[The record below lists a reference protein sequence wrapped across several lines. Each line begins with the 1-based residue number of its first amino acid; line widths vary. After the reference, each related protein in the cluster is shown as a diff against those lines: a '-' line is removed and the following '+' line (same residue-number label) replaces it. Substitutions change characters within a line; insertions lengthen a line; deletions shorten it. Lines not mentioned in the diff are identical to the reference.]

1 MKQYLEIIFNTNSG
15 ETPHNNYL
23 LPSGRFIQ
31 FVTPARSLLG
41 LGQDEFPLGRIGS
54 NETNLY
60 YTSISSILCWKSN
73 IASKCQMIIAF
84 FKIKNFESFLNH
96 MYWILKLYTNIH
108 CEKSNMPLCFNND
121 IWWKFLKTMTFFM
134 CFTSLRKPKFTIDNL
149 IRGMDRGGSLN
160 SNFSARGS
168 FWIKLNSKSLF
179 WLKN

>member
-31 FVTPARSLLG
+31 FVTLARSLLG

-60 YTSISSILCWKSN
+60 YTSVSSILCWKSN
-73 IASKCQMIIAF
+73 IASKCQNDNCIF
-84 FKIKNFESFLNH
+84 QNQKFWNPFNH

-134 CFTSLRKPKFTIDNL
+134 CFTSLRKPKFTINNL
-149 IRGMDRGGSLN
+149 IRGMDRGGSLSQN
-160 SNFSARGS
+160 ENRP
-168 FWIKLNSKSLF
+168 SLGGG
-179 WLKN
+179 LL